1 MTKLNILYE
10 GKAKILYETHVSNEL
25 IQFFKDDATA
35 HNAQK
40 LEIIDSN
47 DKIYKFGNSNPHV
60 CIRLK
65 NKSIERKLFLNPN
78 LHIGEAYMNEELVI
92 EKGTIEDFL
101 NLITNCYDDFIS
113 NNKFYKF
120 YEYLSSIFMPFQQ
133 INQLVNSKK
142 NVAHHYDINEDLYKL
157 FLDQDMQYSCAY
169 FHNPNMSLDQAQK
182 DKKEHIIKKLQIT
195 ENMDVLDI
203 GCGWG
208 GMAIEIAK
216 STGAKVKGIT
226 LSENQFKTAS
236 ERAQKEGL
244 SDKVSFAL
252 QDYRNESEK
261 YDRIVSV
268 GMFEHVGVKYFKT
281 YLSKANDILKEN
293 GVFLLHT
300 IGQRG
305 KPTATSP
312 WIRKYIFPGGYI
324 PSLSEV
330 MNATQKLNIN
340 VTDVEVL
347 RLHYAHTLSKWY
359 QNVIENK
366 DKIINMFDQRF
377 FRMWEFYLLA
387 SKYSFVNMG
396 NVVFQIQ
403 IAKNINNLPLTR
415 NYIYN

>member
-1 MTKLNILYE
+1 MLYNLLKKLNFD
-10 GKAKILYETHVSNEL
+10 GT
-25 IQFFKDDATA
+25 
-35 HNAQK
+35 
-40 LEIIDSN
+40 LEIIDSKN
-47 DKIYKFGNSNPHV
+47 KLHTFGNSNPLV
-60 CIRLK
+60 TIRLT
-65 NKSIERKLFLNPN
+65 NKSIERKLFLNPG
-78 LHIGEAYMNEELVI
+78 LHLGEAYMNEELII
-92 EKGTIEDFL
+92 EKGTIEEFIS
-101 NLITNCYDDFIS
+101 LISNSYDDFVS
-113 NNKFYKF
+113 NNKIYKF
-120 YEYLSSIFMPFQQ
+120 YEYLSSVFMPFQQ

-142 NVAHHYDINEDLYKL
+142 NVAHHYDIDENLYKL
-157 FLDQDMQYSCAY
+157 FLDKDMQYSCAY
-169 FHNPNMSLDQAQK
+169 FHNPNIGLDQAQK
-182 DKKEHIIKKLQIT
+182 DKKEHIIKKLSIN
-195 ENMDVLDI
+195 ENMNVLDI

-216 STGAKVKGIT
+216 QTGAKVKGIT

-244 SDKVSFAL
+244 SDRVSFAL
-252 QDYRNESEK
+252 QDYRNETDQ

-268 GMFEHVGVKYFKT
+268 GMFEHVGVRYFET
-281 YLSKANDILKEN
+281 YLKKVHDILKDN

-324 PSLSEV
+324 PSLSEI
-330 MNATQKLNIN
+330 MKETQKLNIN
-340 VTDVEVL
+340 IADIEIL
-347 RLHYAHTLSKWY
+347 RLHYAHTLSHWY
-359 QNVIENK
+359 KNVMENR
-366 DKIINMFDQRF
+366 DKIIKMFDMRF

-403 IAKNINNLPLTR
+403 ISKNINNLPLTR

>member
-1 MTKLNILYE
+1 MLFSVLKKLNFD
-10 GKAKILYETHVSNEL
+10 GT
-25 IQFFKDDATA
+25 
-35 HNAQK
+35 

-47 DKIYKFGNSNPHV
+47 EKIYKFGSSNPQV
-60 CIRLK
+60 RIRLK
-65 NKSIERKLFLNPN
+65 NKSIERKLFFNPN
-78 LHIGEAYMNEELVI
+78 LHIGEAYMNEELII
-92 EKGTIEDFL
+92 EKGTIEEFL
-101 NLITNCYDDFIS
+101 NLITNCYEDFIS

-120 YEYLSSIFMPFQQ
+120 YEYLSSIFMPLQQ
-133 INQLVNSKK
+133 INQLVNSKN

-157 FLDQDMQYSCAY
+157 FLDKDMQYSCAY
-169 FHNPNMSLDQAQK
+169 FHNPNISLEQAQK
-182 DKKEHIIKKLQIT
+182 DKKEHIIRKLQIDK
-195 ENMDVLDI
+195 NMSVLDI

-244 SDKVSFAL
+244 SDKVTFAL
-252 QDYRNESEK
+252 QDYRNETEK

-281 YLSKANDILKEN
+281 YLSKANDILNEN

-330 MNATQKLNIN
+330 MKETQKLNIN

-347 RLHYAHTLSKWY
+347 RLHYAHTLTRWY
-359 QNVIENK
+359 QNVLENK
-366 DKIINMFDQRF
+366 DKITKMFDQRF

>member
-1 MTKLNILYE
+1 MLYNVLKKLNFD
-10 GKAKILYETHVSNEL
+10 GT
-25 IQFFKDDATA
+25 
-35 HNAQK
+35 
-40 LEIIDSN
+40 LEIIDSKN
-47 DKIYKFGNSNPHV
+47 KLYTFGNSNPLV
-60 CIRLK
+60 TIRLT
-65 NKSIERKLFLNPN
+65 NKSIERKLFLNPG
-78 LHIGEAYMNEELVI
+78 LHLGEAYMNEELII
-92 EKGTIEDFL
+92 EKGTIEEFIS
-101 NLITNCYDDFIS
+101 LISNSYDDFVS
-113 NNKFYKF
+113 NNKIYKF
-120 YEYLSSIFMPFQQ
+120 YEYLSSVFMPFQQ

-142 NVAHHYDINEDLYKL
+142 NVAHHYDIDENLYKL
-157 FLDQDMQYSCAY
+157 FLDKDMQYSCAY
-169 FHNPNMSLDQAQK
+169 FHNPNIGLDQAQK
-182 DKKEHIIKKLQIT
+182 DKKEHIIKKLSIN
-195 ENMDVLDI
+195 ENMNVLDI

-216 STGAKVKGIT
+216 QTGAKVKGIT

-244 SDKVSFAL
+244 SDRVSFAL
-252 QDYRNESEK
+252 QDYRNETDQ

-268 GMFEHVGVKYFKT
+268 GMFEHVGVRYFGT
-281 YLSKANDILKEN
+281 YLKKVHDILKDN

-324 PSLSEV
+324 PSLSEI
-330 MNATQKLNIN
+330 MKETQKLNIN
-340 VTDVEVL
+340 IADIEIL
-347 RLHYAHTLSKWY
+347 RLHYAHTLSHWY
-359 QNVIENK
+359 KNVMENR
-366 DKIINMFDQRF
+366 DKIIKMFDKRF

>member
-1 MTKLNILYE
+1 MLFNILNKLNFE
-10 GKAKILYETHVSNEL
+10 GT
-25 IQFFKDDATA
+25 
-35 HNAQK
+35 
-40 LEIIDSN
+40 LEIID
-47 DKIYKFGNSNPHV
+47 YKNNTHKYGTTNPV
-60 CIRLK
+60 VRIRLT
-65 NKSIERKLFLNPN
+65 NKAIERKLFLNPS
-78 LHIGEAYMNEELVI
+78 LHIGEAYMNEELIV
-92 EKGTIEDFL
+92 EKGSIEDFL
-101 NLITNCYDDFIS
+101 NLVTNCYDDFIS
-113 NNKFYKF
+113 NNSFYKF
-120 YEYLSSIFMPFQQ
+120 YEYLSSIFMPLQQ
-133 INQLVNSKK
+133 INQIVNSKK
-142 NVAHHYDINEDLYKL
+142 NVAHHYDIDENLYKL
-157 FLDQDMQYSCAY
+157 FLDKDMQYSCAY
-169 FHNPNMSLDQAQK
+169 FHNPNIGLDQAQK
-182 DKKEHIIKKLQIT
+182 DKKHHIINKLQIN
-195 ENMDVLDI
+195 ESREVLDI

-244 SDKVSFAL
+244 ADKVSFAL
-252 QDYRNESEK
+252 QDYRYETAR

-281 YLSKANDILKEN
+281 YLKKANDILKDN

-324 PSLSEV
+324 PSLSEITKE
-330 MNATQKLNIN
+330 TQKLNIN
-340 VTDVEVL
+340 VTDIEIL
-347 RLHYAHTLSKWY
+347 RLHYAHTLSHWY
-359 QNVIENK
+359 KNVLENK
-366 DKIINMFDQRF
+366 EKIIKMFDERF

-403 IAKNINNLPLTR
+403 ISKNINNLPLTR

>member
-1 MTKLNILYE
+1 MLFSVLKKLNFD
-10 GKAKILYETHVSNEL
+10 GT
-25 IQFFKDDATA
+25 
-35 HNAQK
+35 

-47 DKIYKFGNSNPHV
+47 EKIYKFGSSNPQV
-60 CIRLK
+60 RIRLK
-65 NKSIERKLFLNPN
+65 NKSIERKLFFNPN
-78 LHIGEAYMNEELVI
+78 LHIGEAYMNEELII
-92 EKGTIEDFL
+92 EKGTIEEFL
-101 NLITNCYDDFIS
+101 NLITNCYEDFIS

-120 YEYLSSIFMPFQQ
+120 YEYLSSIFMPLQQ
-133 INQLVNSKK
+133 INQLVNSKN

-157 FLDQDMQYSCAY
+157 FLDKDMQYSCAY
-169 FHNPNMSLDQAQK
+169 FHNPNISLEQAQK
-182 DKKEHIIKKLQIT
+182 DKKEHIIRKLQIDK
-195 ENMDVLDI
+195 NMSVLDI

-244 SDKVSFAL
+244 SDKVTFAL
-252 QDYRNESEK
+252 QDYRNETEK

-281 YLSKANDILKEN
+281 YLSKANDILNEN

-330 MNATQKLNIN
+330 MKETQKLNIN

-347 RLHYAHTLSKWY
+347 RLHYAHTLSRWY
-359 QNVIENK
+359 QNVLENK
-366 DKIINMFDQRF
+366 DKIIKMFDQRF

>member
-1 MTKLNILYE
+1 MLFNVLKKLNFD
-10 GKAKILYETHVSNEL
+10 GT
-25 IQFFKDDATA
+25 
-35 HNAQK
+35 
-40 LEIIDSN
+40 LEIIDCN
-47 DKIYKFGNSNPHV
+47 NKIYKFGSSNPQV
-60 CIRLK
+60 RIKLK
-65 NKSIERKLFLNPN
+65 NKPIERKLFFNPN
-78 LHIGEAYMNEELVI
+78 LHIGEAYMNEELII
-92 EKGTIEDFL
+92 EKGTIEEFL

-120 YEYLSSIFMPFQQ
+120 YEYLSSIFMPLQQ
-133 INQLVNSKK
+133 INQLVNSKN

-157 FLDQDMQYSCAY
+157 FLDKDMQYSCAY
-169 FHNPNMSLDQAQK
+169 FHNPNISLEQAQK
-182 DKKEHIIKKLQIT
+182 DKKEHIIRKLQIDK
-195 ENMDVLDI
+195 NMSVLDI

-244 SDKVSFAL
+244 SDKVTFAL
-252 QDYRNESEK
+252 QDYRNEIEK

-330 MNATQKLNIN
+330 MKEAQKLNIN

-366 DKIINMFDQRF
+366 DKIIKMFDQRF

>member
-1 MTKLNILYE
+1 MLFSVLKKLNFD
-10 GKAKILYETHVSNEL
+10 GT
-25 IQFFKDDATA
+25 
-35 HNAQK
+35 

-47 DKIYKFGNSNPHV
+47 EKIYKFGSSNPQV
-60 CIRLK
+60 RIRLK
-65 NKSIERKLFLNPN
+65 NKSIERKLFFNPN
-78 LHIGEAYMNEELVI
+78 LHIGEAYMNEELII
-92 EKGTIEDFL
+92 EKGTIEEFL
-101 NLITNCYDDFIS
+101 NLITNCYEDFIS

-120 YEYLSSIFMPFQQ
+120 YEYLSSIFMPLQQ
-133 INQLVNSKK
+133 INQLVNSKN

-157 FLDQDMQYSCAY
+157 FLDKDMQYSCAY
-169 FHNPNMSLDQAQK
+169 FHNPNISLEQAQK
-182 DKKEHIIKKLQIT
+182 DKKEHIIRKLQIDK
-195 ENMDVLDI
+195 NMSVLDI

-226 LSENQFKTAS
+226 LSENQFNTAS

-244 SDKVSFAL
+244 SDKVTFAL
-252 QDYRNESEK
+252 QDYRNEKEK

-281 YLSKANDILKEN
+281 YLSKANDILNEN

-330 MNATQKLNIN
+330 MKETQKLNIN

-347 RLHYAHTLSKWY
+347 RLHYAHTLTRWY
-359 QNVIENK
+359 QNVLENK
-366 DKIINMFDQRF
+366 DKIIKMFDQRF

>member
-1 MTKLNILYE
+1 MIINHPLLGPRDISEFVYL
-10 GKAKILYETHVSNEL
+10 G
-25 IQFFKDDATA
+25 DASLLKRPTW
-35 HNAQK
+35 
-40 LEIIDSN
+40 DSN
-47 DKIYKFGNSNPHV
+47 
-60 CIRLK
+60 
-65 NKSIERKLFLNPN
+65 KS
-78 LHIGEAYMNEELVI
+78 
-92 EKGTIEDFL
+92 ED
-101 NLITNCYDDFIS
+101 
-113 NNKFYKF
+113 KF

-182 DKKEHIIKKLQIT
+182 DKKQHIIKKLQIT

-244 SDKVSFAL
+244 ADKVSFAL
-252 QDYRNESEK
+252 QDYRNETAK

-324 PSLSEV
+324 PSLSEI

-340 VTDVEVL
+340 VTDVGEQEITYSVADAGGNTNTAT
-347 RLHYAHTLSKWY
+347 RSVTVQDTTDPVITLNQGTSY
-359 QNVIENK
+359 TQNLNTAWVDPGYDANDTLDGNLTAIVADNWLGDYNTCYWPPK
-366 DKIINMFDQRF
+366 NLDPTRCAQKKMQPSDDWLTSPA
-377 FRMWEFYLLA
+377 RMLYK
-387 SKYSFVNMG
+387 SGSY
-396 NVVFQIQ
+396 
-403 IAKNINNLPLTR
+403 
-415 NYIYN
+415 

>member
-1 MTKLNILYE
+1 MLINLLSKLNFD
-10 GKAKILYETHVSNEL
+10 GTL
-25 IQFFKDDATA
+25 IIVDHK
-35 HNAQK
+35 NNK
-40 LEIIDSN
+40 
-47 DKIYKFGNSNPHV
+47 YKFGSSNPIV
-60 CIRLK
+60 KIKLV
-65 NKSIERKLFLNPN
+65 NKSIERKLFLNPS
-78 LHIGEAYMNEELVI
+78 LYIGEAYMNKELLI
-92 EKGTIEDFL
+92 EQGSIEDFI
-101 NLITNCYDDFIS
+101 NLVTNCYDDFVS
-113 NNKFYKF
+113 NNNFYRF
-120 YEYLSSIFMPFQQ
+120 YEYLSSIFMSFQQ

-142 NVAHHYDINEDLYKL
+142 NVAHHYDIDENLYKL
-157 FLDQDMQYSCAY
+157 FLDKDMQYSCGY
-169 FHNPNMSLDQAQK
+169 FHNENISLEQAQK
-182 DKKEHIIKKLQIT
+182 DKKQHIINKLQIN
-195 ENMDVLDI
+195 ESMNILDI

-244 SDKVSFAL
+244 NDKVTFAI
-252 QDYRNESEK
+252 QDYRNEKET

-268 GMFEHVGVKYFKT
+268 GMFEHVGIKYFKT
-281 YLSKANDILKEN
+281 YFKKAHDILKDN

-324 PSLSEV
+324 PSLSEI
-330 MNATQKLNIN
+330 MKETQKLNIN
-340 VTDVEVL
+340 VTDVEIL
-347 RLHYAHTLSKWY
+347 RLHYAHTLSHWY
-359 QNVIENK
+359 KNVLENK
-366 DKIINMFDQRF
+366 DKIIKIFDERF